1 MFLLLSSLMVKAQD
15 QIAILYPSTVGNKE
29 YPLLHQLHTDL
40 QLTALS
46 MVDRTHNVLDENY
59 IFTQKMIK
67 TCSVTSC
74 SVEIGRELGA
84 DYVIET
90 QFVDLSDNLT
100 FILKVYNVHTG
111 MLLSGFSEK
120 NSDYNELSNQV
131 IRSWEQIVTK
141 EFGDGRDISY
151 VTQDQVDYWKNLYKR
166 EYAKNMQR
174 HVEYTQQMEYKPTKP
189 STKSSSSRPSPTKT
203 PTLSRNGKIIGLG
216 TVIVS
221 LCIPVIAITTHR
233 ITHYKVNTLDSD
245 GSPTTVWREKP
256 NNKEET
262 SDNTTQATYSQIPP
276 HHIYGE
282 EGKK

>member
-67 TCSVTSC
+67 TCSVASC

-111 MLLSGFSEK
+111 MLLSGFLEK

-131 IRSWEQIVTK
+131 IRSWEQVVTK
-141 EFGDGRDISY
+141 EFGDDRNASY
-151 VTQDQVDYWKNLYKR
+151 VTQDQVDYWKNLYKL
-166 EYAKNMQR
+166 EYKKNMQR
-174 HVEYTQQMEYKPTKP
+174 HIEYTQKMDYKPTYKEP
-189 STKSSSSRPSPTKT
+189 L
-203 PTLSRNGKIIGLG
+203 LSKRGKIV
-216 TVIVS
+216 VITGVS
-221 LCIPVIAITTHR
+221 SLLIPFVAIKMIHR
-233 ITHYKVNTLDSD
+233 ATHYKVNTLDSD
-245 GSPTTVWREKP
+245 GNPTTVWREKP

-262 SDNTTQATYSQIPP
+262 SDNMTIATYSQIPP
-276 HHIYGE
+276 HHIYSEG
-282 EGKK
+282 GKK